1 MGGDSCQRIEDQFAI
16 RELVARYNYAID
28 EGRPEEWVTTFVP
41 DGTFE
46 SSALGTHTGA
56 EALLAFAKGYIS
68 AVSGRHCTSDFV
80 IEVDGDAARSRC
92 YLIAVNNAAAPSS
105 RRRPYTK
112 TSCAAPPTVGDS
124 CTARSRP
131 IPPSTDPG
139 PWVGGPHS
147 PKLLAPEIAW

>member
-1 MGGDSCQRIEDQFAI
+1 MGGDAFQRIEDQFAI

-28 EGRPEEWVTTFVP
+28 EGRAEEWVTTFVP

-80 IEVDGDAARSRC
+80 VEVDGDDARSRC
-92 YLIAVNNAAAPSS
+92 YLIAVSNAAAPIVSTTAVYEDVL
-105 RRRPYTK
+105 RRTPDGWRFVHRKVTP
-112 TSCAAPPTVGDS
+112 D
-124 CTARSRP
+124 TA
-131 IPPSTDPG
+131 I
-139 PWVGGPHS
+139 H
-147 PKLLAPEIAW
+147 